1 MKKTVLKYGFIA
13 GAILGTLT
21 AIVVPLCMRNGG
33 LDNIAFSPLVG
44 YAAMVLAFVAIFLG
58 VRSYRENV
66 GGGSITFG
74 KAFKVGILI
83 ALIASACYVAGW
95 EIAYWGFL
103 PDFGDKY
110 AAMTLEK
117 MRAKGEPAE
126 KIAAMEKQME
136 QFKVWYRNPV
146 LNVLITFTEVFPVG
160 FIVTLVSAAIL
171 RKKPDDGLP
180 AAVAA

>member
-1 MKKTVLKYGFIA
+1 MKKTVLKYGLIG
-13 GAILGTLT
+13 GAIMAAWT
-21 AIVVPLCMRNGG
+21 AVVFPLAVKLRGMGG
-33 LDNIAFSPLVG
+33 VAFSQVVG
-44 YAAMVLAFVAIFLG
+44 YSAMVLAFVAIFMG

-66 GGGSITFG
+66 GGGAITFG
-74 KAFKVGILI
+74 RAFKVGILI
-83 ALIASACYVAGW
+83 ALIASTCYVVGW

-117 MRAKGEPAE
+117 MRADGEPAE
-126 KIAAMEKQME
+126 KIAAMEKQMA
-136 QFKVWYRNPV
+136 QFTEWYKNPI

-160 FIVTLVSAAIL
+160 LLVALVSAAIL

-180 AAVAA
+180 AALAA

>member
-1 MKKTVLKYGFIA
+1 VKKTVLKYGLI
-13 GAILGTLT
+13 GGIILGAWTG
-21 AIVVPLCMRNGG
+21 IVVPLCLKNGG
-33 LDNIAFSPLVG
+33 MGSFAFSHVVG
-44 YAAMVLAFVAIFLG
+44 YSAMVLAFVAIFMG

-74 KAFKVGILI
+74 RAFKIGILI
-83 ALIASACYVAGW
+83 AFIASASYVAGW

-136 QFKVWYRNPV
+136 QFKEWYKNPL
-146 LNVLITFTEVFPVG
+146 LNVLITFVEVFPVG
-160 FIVTLVSAAIL
+160 FLVTLVSAAIL

-180 AAVAA
+180 VAAAA

>member
-21 AIVVPLCMRNGG
+21 AIVVPLCIKNVG
-33 LDNIAFSPLVG
+33 LDSMVFSQVVG
-44 YAAMVLAFVAIFLG
+44 YSAMVLAFVAIFMG

-66 GGGSITFG
+66 GGGSISFG
-74 KAFKVGILI
+74 RAFKVGVLI
-83 ALIASACYVAGW
+83 ALIGSACYVAGW

-136 QFKVWYRNPV
+136 QFKEWYKNPL
-146 LNVLITFTEVFPVG
+146 LNVLITFVEVFPVG
-160 FIVTLVSAAIL
+160 LVVSLVSAAIL
-171 RKKPDDGLP
+171 RKKPEDGMR